1 MLLKSPTHFEG
12 GFWAAYSHLGAA
24 HRLSS
29 TEQETLTVEKKMYDD
44 RRLVVKLN
52 HTPLGLTNPVLRFT
66 IELWS
71 YELPVLLLRHTSE
84 NVSQDVV
91 QNLSVFNIMDFDI
104 GGPTSYNDDSARY
117 EPESGTMCIYDD
129 GGVYATLHSKPKA
142 DAWEISTP
150 LALTTDR
157 LGQLENN
164 LEDGPRDIATG
175 LQWNHGDLAPGDSR
189 TIEIVL
195 SAGRSLNEVNE
206 LTADAW
212 SFFAKRMR

>member
-1 MLLKSPTHFEG
+1 
-12 GFWAAYSHLGAA
+12 
-24 HRLSS
+24 
-29 TEQETLTVEKKMYDD
+29 
-44 RRLVVKLN
+44 
-52 HTPLGLTNPVLRFT
+52 
-66 IELWS
+66 
-71 YELPVLLLRHTSE
+71 
-84 NVSQDVV
+84 
-91 QNLSVFNIMDFDI
+91 
-104 GGPTSYNDDSARY
+104 
-117 EPESGTMCIYDD
+117 MCIYDD